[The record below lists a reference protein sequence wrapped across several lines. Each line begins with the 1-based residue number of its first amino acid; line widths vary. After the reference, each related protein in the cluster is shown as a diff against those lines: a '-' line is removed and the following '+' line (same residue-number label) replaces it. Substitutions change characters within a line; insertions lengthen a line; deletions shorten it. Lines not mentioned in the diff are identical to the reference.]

1 MAEGIRNL
9 LSVKYRVEL
18 ATYSRQALDM
28 VYSQGD
34 LSLILLDRGLP
45 DGDGILV
52 LSTLKRR
59 YPNIPVAIISANE
72 SLASI
77 RLALQLGAAG
87 YIPKTQPPEELC
99 RAVDALL
106 AGENWLPDDIHRQ
119 LGDEPNSSEN
129 HHGLTPRQY
138 DVLRLLQAG
147 FDNKAIADSFGIS
160 ETTVKTHVSALFKAL
175 GARNRTMCVRT
186 AHQLGLLD

>member
-52 LSTLKRR
+52 LSTLRLTKVSQAYGWPCNWERL
-59 YPNIPVAIISANE
+59 VIS
-72 SLASI
+72 
-77 RLALQLGAAG
+77 
-87 YIPKTQPPEELC
+87 PKPS
-99 RAVDALL
+99 
-106 AGENWLPDDIHRQ
+106 HRKNFVGP
-119 LGDEPNSSEN
+119 LM
-129 HHGLTPRQY
+129 HCWR
-138 DVLRLLQAG
+138 
-147 FDNKAIADSFGIS
+147 
-160 ETTVKTHVSALFKAL
+160 
-175 GARNRTMCVRT
+175 VRT
-186 AHQLGLLD
+186 GCLMIYTGNWVTSRIPRKTTMA